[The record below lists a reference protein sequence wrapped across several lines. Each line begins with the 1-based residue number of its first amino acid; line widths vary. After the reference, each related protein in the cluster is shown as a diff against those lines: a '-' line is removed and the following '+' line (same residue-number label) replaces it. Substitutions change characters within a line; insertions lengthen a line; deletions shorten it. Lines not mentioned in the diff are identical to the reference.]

1 VTDIERDRD
10 PVTGRARNAR
20 PRDGLGRPLPR
31 GSASD
36 IERVPDELHMG
47 VDETVTLAQTY
58 LDAGRPFHAHEVLE
72 ALWKTRAPAE
82 RDLWQGL
89 AQVAVGLTHAL
100 RGNRAGAITL
110 LRRGAGR
117 LATYTSG
124 GGSSYGVDVAG
135 ARDFSLDVAEKL
147 ANGTDVTREDAMF
160 KLRGTPDP

>member
-1 VTDIERDRD
+1 
-10 PVTGRARNAR
+10 
-20 PRDGLGRPLPR
+20 
-31 GSASD
+31 
-36 IERVPDELHMG
+36 
-47 VDETVTLAQTY
+47 
-58 LDAGRPFHAHEVLE
+58 
-72 ALWKTRAPAE
+72 
-82 RDLWQGL
+82 
-89 AQVAVGLTHAL
+89 AL